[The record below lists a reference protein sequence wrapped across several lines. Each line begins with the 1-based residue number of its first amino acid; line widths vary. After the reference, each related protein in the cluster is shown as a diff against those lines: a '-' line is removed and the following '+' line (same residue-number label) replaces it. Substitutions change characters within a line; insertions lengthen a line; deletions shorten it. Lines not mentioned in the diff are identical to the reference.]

1 MNNSSSI
8 CLNMIVRDEAH
19 VISRCIKAA
28 RPHINSYCI
37 VDTGSTD
44 RTKEIVKEL
53 LADIPG
59 DIHDCPWINF
69 GHNRTE
75 ALQLA
80 QGKADYILVV
90 DADDVLVGF
99 RPVQLVHDLYE
110 LTIEDGSYTYKRNQI
125 FKDGIPFYYKGPVHE
140 VLSYDGPLKLT
151 TSHLPSLRYRRYI
164 EGARS
169 HDIVAKYL
177 RDARLLKKR
186 SSKSQTTLATCTT

>member
-59 DIHDCPWINF
+59 DIHDRPWINF

-80 QGKADYILVV
+80 QGK
-90 DADDVLVGF
+90 
-99 RPVQLVHDLYE
+99 
-110 LTIEDGSYTYKRNQI
+110 S
-125 FKDGIPFYYKGPVHE
+125 
-140 VLSYDGPLKLT
+140 
-151 TSHLPSLRYRRYI
+151 
-164 EGARS
+164 
-169 HDIVAKYL
+169 
-177 RDARLLKKR
+177 
-186 SSKSQTTLATCTT
+186 